1 MKNCLVKWICQRFGY
16 VHNKFVNNKS
26 EIVLNVD
33 GTRTERK
40 VRLSNID
47 VHETMSDN
55 LNINIDIN
63 SANTQPFLDNTHNNK
78 QDNEEIENL
87 RKSIVDT
94 LINYITAFNMHDIMR
109 RPIKESE
116 EIITHVINVK
126 PGAKPVKQ
134 KSRGIPHSFR
144 EEFKKNNS

>member
-1 MKNCLVKWICQRFGY
+1 MSMVQGRK
-16 VHNKFVNNKS
+16 
-26 EIVLNVD
+26 ENVD
-33 GTRTERK
+33 

-47 VHETMSDN
+47 VHETISDN

-63 SANTQPFLDNTHNNK
+63 LANTQPFLNNTHNNK

-94 LINYITAFNMHDIMR
+94 LINDITAFNMHDIMR
-109 RPIKESE
+109 RPILESE

-126 PGAKPVKQ
+126 PGSEPVKQ

-144 EEFKKNNS
+144 EEFKKQFMK

>member
-1 MKNCLVKWICQRFGY
+1 
-16 VHNKFVNNKS
+16 
-26 EIVLNVD
+26 LNVD
-33 GTRTERK
+33 GTRAERK

-47 VHETMSDN
+47 VHESISDN

-78 QDNEEIENL
+78 QNNEEIENL
-87 RKSIVDT
+87 RKSIVDM
-94 LINYITAFNMHDIMR
+94 INNIKAFNMHDIMR
-109 RPIKESE
+109 PIKDSE

-126 PGAKPVKQ
+126 PGAEPVKQ